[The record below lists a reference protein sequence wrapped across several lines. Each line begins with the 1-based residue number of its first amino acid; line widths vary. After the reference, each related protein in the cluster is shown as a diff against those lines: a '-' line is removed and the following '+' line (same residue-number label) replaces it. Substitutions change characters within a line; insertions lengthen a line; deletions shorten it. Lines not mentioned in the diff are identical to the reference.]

1 MNMSDWELVDI
12 SATKPES
19 SIEDEVEVNH
29 DGLAADV
36 ESLHS
41 EFWRNAPH
49 LGEVENRHIQ
59 VLVSAGMIPEEHIAA
74 TEPSRKLSWFV
85 DELNGKVDP
94 DGLSIPLKGLN
105 IEDIIIHKKTKNDGV
120 VIKLN
125 FVEKDGQ
132 ELQRELN
139 LDSNPDGFD
148 FQANFYNNRLY
159 LRW

>member
-1 MNMSDWELVDI
+1 MSDWELVDI
-12 SATKPES
+12 SATKPEP

-41 EFWRNAPH
+41 EFWRDAPH
-49 LGEVENRHIQ
+49 LAEVENRHIQ

-94 DGLSIPLKGLN
+94 DGLSIPLLSL
-105 IEDIIIHKKTKNDGV
+105 IH
-120 VIKLN
+120 I
-125 FVEKDGQ
+125 
-132 ELQRELN
+132 
-139 LDSNPDGFD
+139 
-148 FQANFYNNRLY
+148 
-159 LRW
+159 